1 MLDRVASRAG
11 AARLRHFI
19 LQGIEEGSL
28 PPGERLPTEREFVAR
43 FTVARSAVRRTL
55 AALEAEGRIA
65 RFVGRGTFVVA
76 PPPAEDEA
84 PGDAPLDASPAE
96 LMEARLLIEPTLVE
110 TVVTKATSLDLERM
124 ERCLAAAEAALT
136 IDEFERHDNALHE
149 AIVAATHN
157 HFLIGIYA
165 RVMTLRQNAEW
176 GKLKERSMTAQRR
189 QAYQREHRQIVAALR
204 ERDAARARAAMTA
217 HLRHIRRNM
226 FEK

>member
-1 MLDRVASRAG
+1 MLDRLASRAG

-76 PPPAEDEA
+76 PPPAEAA

-96 LMEARLLIEPTLVE
+96 LMEARLLIEPALAE
-110 TVVTKATSLDLERM
+110 TVVTKATTLDLERM
-124 ERCLAAAEAALT
+124 ERCLAEAEVAPT
-136 IDEFERHDNALHE
+136 IDEFEKHDNALHE

-165 RVMTLRQNAEW
+165 RVTRLRQNAEW

-204 ERDAARARAAMTA
+204 ERDAARARAAMIA

-226 FEK
+226 FEQ